1 MEFNPT
7 NYQLM
12 NVSSSNLF
20 EDENWTLDDPQSAT
34 PSLIRAVYEQQR
46 FVPRDDLKG
55 IYRYANWLP
64 IKRVLEDSCAPV
76 TYKSRYLA
84 EF

>member
-34 PSLIRAVYEQQR
+34 PSLIRAGMNNNGL
-46 FVPRDDLKG
+46 F
-55 IYRYANWLP
+55 
-64 IKRVLEDSCAPV
+64 
-76 TYKSRYLA
+76 LA
-84 EF
+84 TI